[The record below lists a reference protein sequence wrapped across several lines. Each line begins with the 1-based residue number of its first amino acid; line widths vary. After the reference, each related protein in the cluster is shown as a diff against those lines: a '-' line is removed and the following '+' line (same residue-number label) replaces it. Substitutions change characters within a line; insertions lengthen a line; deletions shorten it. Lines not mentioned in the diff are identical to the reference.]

1 MQASSGGHVLG
12 SRPEPEDRTWPCPLG
27 DLGTCSGAEK
37 PRALAMVY
45 AGPLRVLTM
54 PLCHTPSVTL
64 SHRWLGLGLL
74 VLAEG
79 WGGGGNRAVGWGL
92 LPQGSH

>member
-1 MQASSGGHVLG
+1 MVCAGH
-12 SRPEPEDRTWPCPLG
+12 
-27 DLGTCSGAEK
+27 
-37 PRALAMVY
+37 
-45 AGPLRVLTM
+45 LRVLTV
-54 PLCHTPSVTL
+54 PLCHTLCVTL

-74 VLAEG
+74 VLAKG